1 MTLKYTE
8 QTDFGR
14 FAIRGEFSSA
24 FSDKQLKT
32 PEKKEFTDTYESLCG
47 QCEKD

>member
-14 FAIRGEFSSA
+14 FEICGDFASV

-32 PEKKEFTDTYESLCG
+32 PEKKEITDTYESLCG
-47 QCEKD
+47 QCEKN